1 MEAYLI
7 VEIFALLFWSFQ
19 LAPQAWENHK
29 RQSTEGLSSL
39 MMLFWTFGSLA
50 TAIYVIGDNTGGTYA
65 PLFILQPNLFM
76 VFSIICWT
84 QTVCHQWS
92 SIRLGISAGVG
103 LTVVLLLCEVL
114 GAYYLRQSSGSNSS
128 YVALGS
134 LSLIFFALGFVPQ
147 YVQIYA
153 ARKVEGISIPFLLID
168 MTGSILSITSLAMQ
182 KHFEPISGA
191 CYIIVFV
198 LDSLIVSMH
207 YLLPLVYKPL
217 GSMSEKEDNM
227 YVESL

>member
-1 MEAYLI
+1 MEAYL
-7 VEIFALLFWSFQ
+7 VVQIFALLFWSFQ

-50 TAIYVIGDNTGGTYA
+50 TAIYVIGDNTGGKYS

-76 VFSIICWT
+76 VFSVTCWT
-84 QTVCHQWS
+84 QTVCDQSGNTRIGMW
-92 SIRLGISAGVG
+92 AGLG
-103 LTVVLLLCEVL
+103 LTVALLLCDVL
-114 GAYYLRQSSGSNSS
+114 GAYYLLQSKDGNAP

-147 YVQIYA
+147 YVQIYT
-153 ARKVEGISIPFLLID
+153 ARKVEGISIPFLMID

-182 KHFEPISGA
+182 EHFEPIAGA

-198 LDSLIVSMH
+198 LDSIIVLLH

-217 GSMSEKEDNM
+217 AHMSEREED
-227 YVESL
+227 SSWRI